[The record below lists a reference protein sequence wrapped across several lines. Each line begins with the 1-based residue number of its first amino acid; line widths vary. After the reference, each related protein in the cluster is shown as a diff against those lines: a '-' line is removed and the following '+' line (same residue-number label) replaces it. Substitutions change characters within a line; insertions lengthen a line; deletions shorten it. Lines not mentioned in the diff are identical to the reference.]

1 MYPPIYNFLVSVLFG
16 LSYQNEHIICLPVHN
31 HTLRQSLHR
40 IQKSEN
46 YYLSSISLV
55 IKKQNKI
62 RHLEVVDIE

>member
-16 LSYQNEHIICLPVHN
+16 LSYQNEHIICLHN
-31 HTLRQSLHR
+31 HTLRQSLHL

-55 IKKQNKI
+55 IKKTNKI